1 MPKIS
6 EEAKEERKAKILDA
20 ALECFSTKGYY
31 ASTVDDIVNYSKLS
45 KGSVYNYFK
54 SKEEI
59 FLSLLQQRSEGNLK
73 ELTAGLARI
82 TSPIEKLRYWIR
94 TDIPY
99 NANKKKFMHVHI
111 ESWLY
116 AADVPHVK
124 EVLRESFDT
133 LFQFTQDII
142 VQGQEAGEIKQ
153 DIDPN
158 AAAAMFWSL
167 HDGIWLHA
175 SIGYDEEKI
184 EKRIAEMEKALL
196 AYLT

>member
-6 EEAKEERKAKILDA
+6 DEAKEERKDKILDA

-31 ASTVDDIVNYSKLS
+31 ASTVDDIVKYSKLS

-59 FLSLLQQRSEGNLK
+59 FLSLLQQRSEANLQ
-73 ELTAGLARI
+73 ELTAGLAEI
-82 TSPIEKLRYWIR
+82 SSSVEKLRYWIR
-94 TDIPY
+94 TDLPY
-99 NANKKKFMHVHI
+99 NVNKKKFMHVHI

-124 EVLRESFDT
+124 AVLKESFDT
-133 LFQFTQDII
+133 LFKLTQDII

-153 DIDPN
+153 DINPN

-175 SIGYDEEKI
+175 SIGYDEGKI
-184 EKRIAEMEKALL
+184 EKRIAEMEKAVLS
-196 AYLT
+196 YLT